1 MAFGI
6 ALLQDHL
13 SNLGNLL
20 DGKELNADASK
31 AVEQKVAGEFS
42 ALVNQGDDKNG
53 IVSLTQQLNNATSD
67 IAFGDGVCK
76 LTENV
81 SGQEQNLV
89 TDISSSASDL
99 STMTGKSVSSTT
111 FRKKYYGGTSTEAI
125 SAMLEE
131 GTGQS
136 VEQLSSAVSSTHAS
150 KYQGTVR
157 SALTTTLQSILSVAQ
172 SNFGNLIKTFVPS
185 SIGNVLEDIADGLD
199 KSGSLTDR
207 IQSLA
212 QGRLTDGQLQDAI
225 TFIGNKD
232 KNSAVNIV
240 SSVSDLPVSQIESE
254 VNNMSTSLSD
264 RVTDNSIG
272 SDMPDFVI
280 GSTRDGFDDEFDP
293 NSQFSMV
300 NSYEALEADFR
311 NATRDITEIVLHW
324 SESAANQFL
333 TAQDIH
339 EIQGGIRYHYCILR
353 DGRIQ
358 KGLSINKIGN
368 HIPTAVVAN
377 RVAKVQSNPS
387 TAAVKAT
394 RVPVGGEETPKG
406 QHNTYSIGVCI
417 IGGIAQ
423 AAHNLDYA
431 KYLSSKSFTSSQWDT
446 IDGMLKTFFK
456 VFPGGQA
463 FGHND
468 IENNETD
475 PGFNVPYYVRTKF
488 QKTSTD
494 GVAKS
499 TTEINSQTEATP

>member
-1 MAFGI
+1 MAFGLS
-6 ALLQDHL
+6 LLQDHL

-20 DGKELNADASK
+20 DGSQLNSDATK

-42 ALVNQGDDKNG
+42 ALVNQGDNKNG
-53 IVSLTQQLNNATSD
+53 IVSLTQQLNHATSD

-76 LTENV
+76 LTGDV

-89 TDISSSASDL
+89 TDISSASSDL
-99 STMTGKSVSSTT
+99 GTMTGKSTATT

-125 SAMLEE
+125 SAMLQE

-136 VEQLSSAVSSTHAS
+136 VEQLAGTVSDTHSS
-150 KYQGTVR
+150 KYQGTVKP
-157 SALTTTLQSILSVAQ
+157 ALTTTLQSLLSVAQ

-185 SIGNVLEDIADGLD
+185 SIGNVLQDIADGLD
-199 KSGSLTDR
+199 KSGSLANR

-225 TFIGNKD
+225 TFIGNND
-232 KNSAVNIV
+232 KNSAINII
-240 SSVSDLPVSQIESE
+240 SSVSDLSVTQIETE

-264 RVTDNSIG
+264 RITDNSIG

-280 GSTRDGFDDEFDP
+280 GSTRDKFDDEFDP
-293 NSQFSMV
+293 DSQFSMV

-333 TAQDIH
+333 TAKDIH

-353 DGRIQ
+353 DGTIQ

-368 HIPTAVVAN
+368 HIPTSVVAN
-377 RVAKVQSNPS
+377 RLAKVQSNPS

-394 RVPVGGEETPKG
+394 RVPVGREETPKG
-406 QHNTYSIGVCI
+406 QHNTFSIGVCI

-423 AAHNLDYA
+423 GAHNLDYS

-446 IDGMLKTFFK
+446 IDGMLETFFK

-468 IENNETD
+468 IESNETD
-475 PGFNVPYYVRTKF
+475 PGFNVPNYVRTKF
-488 QKTSTD
+488 QKISTD
-494 GVAKS
+494 GIAKS
-499 TTEINSQTEATP
+499 SEEINSTVV

>member
-1 MAFGI
+1 MAFGLS
-6 ALLQDHL
+6 LLQDHL
-13 SNLGNLL
+13 SNLGKLL
-20 DGKELNADASK
+20 DGSQLNSDATK

-42 ALVNQGDDKNG
+42 ALVNQGDNKNG
-53 IVSLTQQLNNATSD
+53 IISLTQQLNHATSD

-76 LTENV
+76 LTGDV

-89 TDISSSASDL
+89 TDISSTSSNVA
-99 STMTGKSVSSTT
+99 TMTGETT
-111 FRKKYYGGTSTEAI
+111 ETVFRKKYYGGTSTEAI
-125 SAMLEE
+125 SAMLQE

-136 VEQLSSAVSSTHAS
+136 VEQLAGTVSNTHTS

-157 SALTTTLQSILSVAQ
+157 PALTTTLQSILSIAQ
-172 SNFGNLIKTFVPS
+172 GSFGNLIKTFVPS

-199 KSGSLTDR
+199 KSGSLANR

-225 TFIGNKD
+225 TFIGNNN
-232 KNSAVNIV
+232 KNSAINII
-240 SSVSDLPVSQIESE
+240 SSVSDLPVSQIETE

-264 RVTDNSIG
+264 RITDNSVG

-280 GSTRDGFDDEFDP
+280 GSTRNKFDNEFDT

-324 SESAANQFL
+324 SESGTNQFL
-333 TAQDIH
+333 TAEDLN

-368 HIPTAVVAN
+368 HIPTAIVAN

-406 QHNTYSIGVCI
+406 QHNTFSIGVCI
-417 IGGIAQ
+417 IGGIA
-423 AAHNLDYA
+423 APAGGVDYTQ
-431 KYLSSKSFTSSQWDT
+431 YLSSKSFTTSQWNT
-446 IDGMLKTFFK
+446 IDEMLKTFFK

-475 PGFNVPYYVRTKF
+475 PGFSVPNYVRTKL
-488 QKTSTD
+488 QKTSTN

-499 TTEINSQTEATP
+499 TAEINSTVV